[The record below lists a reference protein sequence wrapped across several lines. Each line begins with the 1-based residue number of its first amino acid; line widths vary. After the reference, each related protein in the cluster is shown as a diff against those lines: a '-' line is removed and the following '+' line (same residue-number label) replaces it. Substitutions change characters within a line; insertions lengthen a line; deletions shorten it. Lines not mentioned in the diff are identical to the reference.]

1 MGDINDIIIEAL
13 EVFINHILY
22 VRDVYPAQ
30 IFKKRRIY
38 NTPVF
43 VSIYPPLNTYL
54 YKVLRTSR
62 ELLKTSELEC
72 VEILLY
78 KNDHKEYERYK
89 FNVLQE
95 RNAMNEDEFLLDFE
109 EQLRI
114 SLSLLAE
121 RLKGLEKLPSDAKFR
136 ILVHT
141 TQSAF
146 MRLTHNSHYQDFP
159 WLRAD
164 LKPVIGVQE
173 ISLLPLT
180 NFNCIGLNL
189 NAEIL

>member
-1 MGDINDIIIEAL
+1 MEDLQDIVVEAL

-22 VRDVYPAQ
+22 VRDLYPGQ

-72 VEILLY
+72 VEVILY
-78 KNDHKEYERYK
+78 RDDHTEYERYK
-89 FNVLQE
+89 FKAEIGKN
-95 RNAMNEDEFLLDFE
+95 NKNEDEFLLDFE
-109 EQLRI
+109 EQLRG
-114 SLSLLAE
+114 SLSILAE
-121 RLKGLEKLPSDAKFR
+121 RLKGLEKLPSDAQFR
-136 ILVHT
+136 VLVHT

-146 MRLTHNSHYQDFP
+146 IRLTHNSNYQDFP

-164 LKPVIGVQE
+164 LKPSVPQQE

-180 NFNCIGLNL
+180 CLRCIGLNL
-189 NAEIL
+189 TAEIF